1 MALLTIKDS
10 LSIII
15 DNMSSR
21 KNHSYAAIRPLLIR
35 AGLDH
40 REIEVYLAILSLK
53 SAKAT
58 QVAKVAKQSRSHTY
72 LMLRSLEKRGL
83 VSEVIR
89 GDVLHFIAEQPQRLV
104 SYLEDRKKEIGDVQR
119 LVEDAL
125 PLLSSLTKPLPGQ
138 PRVTMLHG
146 VDGMK
151 QVYRDVFA
159 GEFSC
164 FFNAEMM
171 FRTFGTNVITL
182 LFGDQVKLRG
192 RELFVDNA
200 AAKRYLKEIPIDDQY
215 DIHLLPKEIVFQSEF
230 VIAGDTVALFT
241 YDDEL
246 TIIRIEN
253 KNIADSFHSWFDYL
267 WSVSRPAS
275 QTPSK

>member
-1 MALLTIKDS
+1 MTKTAK
-10 LSIII
+10 
-15 DNMSSR
+15 
-21 KNHSYAAIRPLLIR
+21 HSYAAIRPLLLR
-35 AGLDH
+35 AGLDD
-40 REIEVYLAILSLK
+40 REVEVYLAILSLK

-72 LMLRSLEKRGL
+72 LMLRSLERRGL

-104 SYLEDRKKEIGDVQR
+104 TYLEDRKKDIADVQR
-119 LVEDAL
+119 LVEGAM
-125 PLLSSLTKPLPGQ
+125 PLLSSLTQPMPGQ
-138 PRVTMLHG
+138 PRVTTLHG

-171 FRTFGTNVITL
+171 FSTFGQNVITM
-182 LFGDQVKLRG
+182 LFGDELKLRG
-192 RELFVDNA
+192 RELFVDNV
-200 AAKRYLKEIPIDDQY
+200 AAKRYLKEIPLDEKY
-215 DIHLLPKEIVFQSEF
+215 DIHLLPKQIEFHSEF
-230 VIAGDTVALFT
+230 VIAGDTVALFA
-241 YDDEL
+241 YDDDL

-253 KNIADSFHSWFDYL
+253 RNIAQAFQSWFDYL
-267 WSVSRPAS
+267 WSVSRSA
-275 QTPSK
+275 KN

>member
-1 MALLTIKDS
+1 MALFTNKLL
-10 LSIII
+10 LSIIM
-15 DNMSSR
+15 DNMTKTS
-21 KNHSYAAIRPLLIR
+21 KHSYAAIRPLLAR
-35 AGLDH
+35 AGLDD
-40 REIEVYLAILSLK
+40 REVEVYLAILSLK

-72 LMLRSLEKRGL
+72 LMLRSLERRGL

-104 SYLEDRKKEIGDVQR
+104 SYLEDKKKEIGDVQR
-119 LVEDAL
+119 LVEGAM
-125 PLLSSLTKPLPGQ
+125 PLLSSLTKPMPGQ
-138 PRVTMLHG
+138 PRVTTLHG
-146 VDGMK
+146 IDGMK

-171 FRTFGTNVITL
+171 FKTFGQNVITM
-182 LFGDQVKLRG
+182 LFGDELQLRG

-200 AAKRYLKEIPIDDQY
+200 AAKRYLKEIPLDEGY
-215 DIHLLPKEIVFQSEF
+215 DIHLLPKHIEFHSEF
-230 VIAGDTVALFT
+230 VIAGDTVALFA
-241 YDDEL
+241 YDDDL

-253 KNIADSFHSWFDYL
+253 RNIAQAFQSWFDYL
-267 WSVSRPAS
+267 WSVSRS
-275 QTPSK
+275 VKT

>member
-1 MALLTIKDS
+1 MTA
-10 LSIII
+10 
-15 DNMSSR
+15 R
-21 KNHSYAAIRPLLIR
+21 KTYSYSAIRPLLLR
-35 AGLDH
+35 AGLDA

-58 QVAKVAKQSRSHTY
+58 QVASVAKQSRSHTY

-104 SYLEDRKKEIGDVQR
+104 SYLEDRKREIGDVQR
-119 LVEDAL
+119 LVQDAL

-146 VDGMK
+146 IDGMK

-171 FRTFGTNVITL
+171 FNTFNKNVITL
-182 LFGDQVKLRG
+182 LFGDEVKLTG

-200 AAKRYLKEIPIDDQY
+200 AATRYLQEISLDDQY
-215 DIHLLPKEIVFQSEF
+215 DIHILPKEITFESEF
-230 VIAGDTVALFT
+230 VIAGDTVALFS

-253 KNIADSFHSWFDYL
+253 KNIADAFKSWFNYL
-267 WSVSRPAS
+267 WSVSRPATQKKS
-275 QTPSK
+275 